1 MLDYQGNKMSLENKQ
16 LPNPI
21 IVVGMPRS
29 GSTLFTRL
37 LNESSQLFVLNDFYY
52 LQYVDSLNGFT
63 NNNPKIQQTL
73 QSYVLRMIR
82 ERILPPNSQ
91 DITFSL
97 FLSPEQEQELVNFA
111 QDLKKNN
118 NLNWAESLSKLME
131 FSAKLQGKKI
141 WGYNTPQDYL
151 HIDRLQQEFPQAK
164 FIYVM
169 RDPRSV
175 IRSYKYYGNIAPEGQ
190 KESARYHPILQALAW
205 RTSIRSISARKERQ
219 PDKFTLVL
227 YEDLVKDTNQTLG
240 KLGDF
245 LNVQF
250 PNLDLANFGNNSSF
264 KNKKKEGVKSSE
276 IWLCEKIAGQEMKKI
291 GYELSSKQLAYK
303 DLGYLAYLTKRVI
316 IYYCKNLLVS
326 NDIRKRVFKLAKLS
340 LSQGNY

>member
-1 MLDYQGNKMSLENKQ
+1 MSLENQQ

-37 LNESSQLFVLNDFYY
+37 LNESSDLFILNDFYY
-52 LQYVDSLNGFT
+52 LQYVDSLNGFKT
-63 NNNPKIQQTL
+63 NNPRVKHNL
-73 QSYVLRMIR
+73 ESYVLKMIR
-82 ERILPPNSQ
+82 GRILPPNSQ
-91 DITFSL
+91 DIIFSL
-97 FLSPEQEQELVNFA
+97 FLSAEQEQQLVDFA
-111 QDLKKNN
+111 QDLQQQD
-118 NLNWAESLSKLME
+118 NLNWAEILSQLME

-164 FIYVM
+164 FIYLM

-190 KESARYHPILQALAW
+190 KESARYHPVLQTLAW
-205 RTSIRSISARKERQ
+205 RTSIRSFLARKERQ

-227 YEDLVKDTNQTLG
+227 YEDLVKNTNQTLG
-240 KLGDF
+240 RLGDF

-250 PNLDLANFGNNSSF
+250 PKLDLADFGNNSSL
-264 KNKKKEGVKSSE
+264 KNKNKESLKNSE
-276 IWLCEKIAGQEMKKI
+276 VWLCEKIAGQEMKKI
-291 GYELSSKQLAYK
+291 GYQLSGKKLEYE
-303 DLGYLAYLTKRVI
+303 DLGYFAYLTQRVVSF
-316 IYYCKNLLVS
+316 YCKKLMLS
-326 NDIRKRVFKLAKLS
+326 NDIRKRVFKLAKKS
-340 LSQGNY
+340 IFQGNY

>member
-1 MLDYQGNKMSLENKQ
+1 MSLENQQ

-37 LNESSQLFVLNDFYY
+37 LNESPNLSIVNDFYY
-52 LQYVDSLNGFT
+52 LQYVDSLNGFKK
-63 NNNPKIQQTL
+63 NDPKIQQAL
-73 QSYVLRMIR
+73 QSYVLRMIQ

-97 FLSPEQEQELVNFA
+97 FLSPEQEQELVDFA
-111 QDLKKNN
+111 EDLKRQPDV
-118 NLNWAESLSKLME
+118 NWAESLSKLME

-190 KESARYHPILQALAW
+190 KEAARYHPILQALAW
-205 RTSIRSISARKERQ
+205 RTSIRSFLARKEQ
-219 PDKFTLVL
+219 EPDKFTLVL
-227 YEDLVKDTNQTLG
+227 YEDLVKNTNQTLG

-250 PNLDLANFGNNSSF
+250 PKLDLANFGNNSSF
-264 KNKKKEGVKSSE
+264 KNKHKEGVKSSE
-276 IWLCEKIAGQEMKKI
+276 IWLCEKIAGQEMEKI
-291 GYELSSKQLAYK
+291 GYELSSKKLVYK
-303 DLGYLAYLTKRVI
+303 DLGYLAYLTNRVFS
-316 IYYCKNLLVS
+316 YYCKNFLIS

-340 LSQGNY
+340 ISQENY